1 MTRAL
6 KKKPKNGK
14 LQNSL
19 KMLYERKNGISEGY
33 IGKKK
38 TKQKQKQ
45 AIREREAEEAGG
57 NVLEA
62 DNEKSLKGTEEKR
75 GDLVDI

>member
-6 KKKPKNGK
+6 MKKPKNGK

-19 KMLYERKNGISEGY
+19 KMLYERNKERKNGNSEGY
-33 IGKKK
+33 IEKK
-38 TKQKQKQ
+38 KQKQ
-45 AIREREAEEAGG
+45 AVRDREAEEAGG
-57 NVLEA
+57 NVLKA
-62 DNEKSLKGTEEKR
+62 DSKKSLKGTEEKR

>member
-1 MTRAL
+1 MTQAL

-19 KMLYERKNGISEGY
+19 KILYERNKERKNGISEGY
-33 IGKKK
+33 IGGKKK
-38 TKQKQKQ
+38 Q
-45 AIREREAEEAGG
+45 ALREREAEEVGG
-57 NVLEA
+57 NVLKA

-75 GDLVDI
+75 GDLANI